1 MKTLIRYPVRLQ
13 VSNNHGKNLKTL
25 KRGAYFNMGI
35 DKLGSVHLY
44 INFRRGSEFTRVTIS
59 KGYVLDALLH
69 SILIRPVRMP
79 QIPFSWYHREL
90 AALRLNPIENVDTRF
105 INEYYQQAQA
115 ELLACCEKE
124 ITQDQDRLCRAQI
137 QKITERQRAISDS
150 ILALDSIS
158 CARTVAA
165 SSE

>member
-1 MKTLIRYPVRLQ
+1 MKNLIRYPARLQ
-13 VSNNHGKNLKTL
+13 VSNHHGKNLKTL
-25 KRGAYFNMGI
+25 SRGAYFNMGI
-35 DKLGSVHLY
+35 DKLGSVHLFV
-44 INFRRGSEFTRVTIS
+44 NLRRGAEFTRVTIS

-90 AALRLNPIENVDTRF
+90 AALRLNPIENVDARF

-115 ELLACCEKE
+115 ELLACCEKG
-124 ITQDQDRLCRAQI
+124 ITKDQDRLCKAQI
-137 QKITERQRAISDS
+137 KKITDRQRAIDDA
-150 ILALDSIS
+150 ILAVDSLF

-165 SSE
+165 SL